1 MYNKHSIHP
10 FASQPSRSANSPK
23 RIIVALNAEIYDFD
37 SSFILPGLVIPHG
50 ALSEQQLTTLK
61 EDVSALQD
69 LLYEDKHFHTPHL
82 RLDTEEDVKVLRLI
96 CDHSYRDKRLRHLR
110 HFLYFRQHG
119 IYVSEWV
126 TQQSL
131 LATRQ
136 AAFMIKTDSDL
147 PYGLLPDFNYYICE
161 YPVVP
166 HTLENLHLLA
176 KRHPNVEISHRAVCD
191 VFMYLSHEQQ
201 KGMIGYT
208 SHQIKAIMDCDWYI
222 HHANLSSLHLERVK
236 KNLPLVE
243 HQFVMQFESKGK
255 ISSIQQLAHA
265 MTLDEAED
273 FQKILDRTQ
282 FIIPNSYYSMS
293 TSSVF
298 GLFVYL
304 YLELGSTNFEELL
317 YYLKDCE
324 SNNRRKRSLV
334 KVLYDYYEAQERI
347 IVASKQHCELPLS
360 LRLTFSGFD
369 WNPYMEQSCA
379 LQYEF

>member
-1 MYNKHSIHP
+1 MKKTSNSGSIMV
-10 FASQPSRSANSPK
+10 
-23 RIIVALNAEIYDFD
+23 ILDGDVVDFD
-37 SSFILPGLVIPHG
+37 SAVSVIRGLVIPKN
-50 ALSEQQLTTLK
+50 ALSKRQLTVLK
-61 EDVSALQD
+61 KDVRLSRS
-69 LLYEDKHFHTPHL
+69 LYNQHCHISQL
-82 RLDTEEDVKVLRLI
+82 RFDGEEDIKVLRLI
-96 CDHSYRDKRLRHLR
+96 CDHKCSRNRVNHLKQ
-110 HFLYFRQHG
+110 FLYLRQHG
-119 IYVSEWV
+119 IRVSEQL
-126 TQQSL
+126 TQESL
-131 LATRQ
+131 LAVDW
-136 AAFMIKTDSDL
+136 APFMVGISHIG
-147 PYGLLPDFNYYICE
+147 PIHSFAIDFNYIVCKSSVS
-161 YPVVP
+161 PNI
-166 HTLENLHLLA
+166 LENIYWLA
-176 KRHPNVEISHRAVCD
+176 KNRLNVRINYFSALK
-191 VFMYLSHEQQ
+191 VFATLSDSEQE
-201 KGMIGYT
+201 KIMHSYT
-208 SHQIKAIMDCDWYI
+208 SDQVRAITDCDWYI
-222 HHANLSSLHLERVK
+222 HHALLSSLHLERVK

-265 MTLDEAED
+265 MTLDEANN
-273 FQKILDRTQ
+273 FQTILDRTQ
-282 FIIPNSYYSMS
+282 FVVPNSYYSMS